1 MFANLHDIS
10 VNFGEIRALDN
21 VSLDISPNQIHAIV
35 GENGAGK
42 STLMSVLFG
51 LNVNYSGKLFI
62 NESLKVWSTPSD
74 AIQTGIGMVHQHF
87 MLIDSMTV
95 LENIVLG
102 SEPNKYL
109 GFVDFQFAEKKL
121 SSLLETYNFSINLNQ
136 TISELSVGQRQMV
149 EILKTLYRSA
159 ELIILDEPTAVL
171 TPRERVDLF
180 SSLKDFKKSGKSIIL
195 ITHKIDEV
203 IENADHV
210 SVMRSGKL
218 ISSLPIESTS
228 QKQISAEI
236 VGSSKT
242 KKISRN
248 KAKPGSLKVH
258 LSKLDFLG
266 MPQVGIYFNLEVR
279 TIELVGIA

>member
-10 VNFGEIRALDN
+10 VNFGEIRALDS

-51 LNVNYSGKLFI
+51 LNVDYSGNLFI

-109 GFVDFQFAEKKL
+109 GFLDFQFAE
-121 SSLLETYNFSINLNQ
+121 
-136 TISELSVGQRQMV
+136 
-149 EILKTLYRSA
+149 
-159 ELIILDEPTAVL
+159 
-171 TPRERVDLF
+171 
-180 SSLKDFKKSGKSIIL
+180 
-195 ITHKIDEV
+195 
-203 IENADHV
+203 
-210 SVMRSGKL
+210 
-218 ISSLPIESTS
+218 
-228 QKQISAEI
+228 
-236 VGSSKT
+236 
-242 KKISRN
+242 
-248 KAKPGSLKVH
+248 
-258 LSKLDFLG
+258 
-266 MPQVGIYFNLEVR
+266 
-279 TIELVGIA
+279 